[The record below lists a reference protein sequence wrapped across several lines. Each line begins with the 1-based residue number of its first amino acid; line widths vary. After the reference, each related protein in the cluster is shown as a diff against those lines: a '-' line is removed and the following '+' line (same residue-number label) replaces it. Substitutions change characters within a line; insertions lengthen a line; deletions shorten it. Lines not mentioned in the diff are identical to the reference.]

1 MAIDSPSPSARY
13 RPEMSWVQ
21 IVYNEIVSVT
31 NAMKRNQ
38 RWNRN
43 VVDPEESSSK
53 PPSKPYFKPG
63 DATHNSGVDKIKDF
77 LSASAN
83 RRAGSFGAPIVNHI
97 VSDTIAFLKFAIAD
111 IF

>member
-13 RPEMSWVQ
+13 KPEIIWVQ

-38 RWNRN
+38 RWNRGSGASQ
-43 VVDPEESSSK
+43 EESSST
-53 PPSKPYFKPG
+53 PSSKALYFKSG
-63 DATHNSGVDKIKDF
+63 DATHNSGVDKVKEF
-77 LSASAN
+77 LSAAAN

-97 VSDTIAFLKFAIAD
+97 VSW
-111 IF
+111 